1 VPASLTPLQHQ
12 FTLFARVL
20 DARNDRREQIFHA
33 SRELTRASK
42 KLITQLQRCTVA
54 SEAERHK
61 LLSSAR
67 SRELAEL
74 HRLLHACVS
83 SFSCPS
89 DYYRFSSAFSPGVQE
104 FVEAASFLHYLEH
117 PGEMIT
123 QQTIEDDI
131 NRTLE
136 ADKEK
141 HAATTAVEQQ
151 NQQPQQ
157 QQEPAGSALSLP
169 KPPPPPPT
177 RITLPL
183 SDYILGVTDLG
194 GELMRYATNSVTL
207 GAAGRVVVE
216 QVGSFLRQ
224 GHAAFQL
231 LVATLPPGG
240 GAQFRDLG
248 KKLEVWLQSVQKLE
262 LLAYRL
268 HIRAAEFPEGEVGA
282 RMLAQALLIQ
292 DGGGGAGR
300 GGGDDEREAGGAAD
314 D

>member
-12 FTLFARVL
+12 FILFARVL

-54 SEAERHK
+54 SEAERNK

-117 PGEMIT
+117 PGEMVT
-123 QQTIEDDI
+123 QRNIEDDI

-141 HAATTAVEQQ
+141 ELATATTAEQQ

-157 QQEPAGSALSLP
+157 QQEPTGAAFSIP
-169 KPPPPPPT
+169 KPPPAPA

-240 GAQFRDLG
+240 GAQFRDLS
-248 KKLEVWLQSVQKLE
+248 KKMDVWLQSVQKLE

-292 DGGGGAGR
+292 DGCGGAGR
-300 GGGDDEREAGGAAD
+300 GADDEREAGGAAD